1 MTTRCKAHS
10 RSGWLL
16 PALLPALLLA
26 TAVGARGSQAQDVGA
41 RAYLDRSTV
50 GLNQTFVLNVEVSS
64 AQRFDAEPELPDM
77 SGFARFLG
85 SNTSTSMQMSGGR
98 TEVSI
103 TVQYRFQAIREGV
116 FEIGAVRVVAAG
128 RSLGTEPMKL
138 TVTLAPPPDSAG
150 ADEPGVGPQDLFL
163 VAEVSKR
170 RVYENEPVVVSYR
183 IYTRVDVSNYTITTP
198 TVAEGFWIEEVPET
212 QAPTVEQVVRD
223 GQRYTTAVIR
233 RVVMFA
239 TGPGSKTLDP
249 LSVTAQVRIQRRSRS
264 RLEDLFSR
272 SSLFGTVVPVD
283 LASEPVEIEVL
294 PLPDAGRPADFTG
307 LVGSLGLTAS
317 IDRPSVETNDAVTFS
332 FRISAEG
339 NIRSLPAPEIRFPAD
354 FEVFPPEVSE
364 SIVRSA
370 SGVRGSRTYEYVLI
384 PRAPGERALP
394 PVSMSYFDV
403 ATARYATVA
412 TRALTLDV
420 TGEAAAGPTPGF
432 RAGIETLRE
441 DIRFIRI
448 GEPRFVR
455 SGRSLFDEPA
465 FWVLALVPLVAVTGA
480 AGVRRHHDRLSGD
493 VAYARGRRA
502 GRVARKRLQKARS
515 LKDGDAREFYAEV
528 GRALRGFMADKL
540 NVAEL
545 GFLAHEVTSELGRRG
560 VSQDVIQEYGDCIET
575 CDRHRF
581 APSGSGTGG
590 HQAMLDRAASAIA
603 GLEEGLTS

>member
-1 MTTRCKAHS
+1 MTTRFEAGS

-16 PALLPALLLA
+16 LAVLMA
-26 TAVGARGSQAQDVGA
+26 TAAGARGSQAQDVSA
-41 RAYLDRSTV
+41 RAYVDRSTV
-50 GLNQTFVLNVEVSS
+50 GLNRTFVLNVEVSG
-64 AQRFDAEPELPDM
+64 AQRFDADPELPDM
-77 SGFARFLG
+77 AGFARFLG

-116 FEIGAVRVVAAG
+116 FEIGGIRVVAAG
-128 RSLGTEPMKL
+128 RLLETEPIAL
-138 TVTLAPPPDSAG
+138 TVTLAPPPDPAR
-150 ADEPGVGPQDLFL
+150 AAQPGVGPEDLFL

-233 RVVMFA
+233 RAVMFA

-249 LSVTAQVRIQRRSRS
+249 LSITVQVRMQRRSRS

-272 SSLFGTVVPVD
+272 SSLFGTVVPIEV
-283 LASEPVEIEVL
+283 ASEPVEIEVL

-317 IDRPSVETNDAVTFS
+317 IDRPSVKTNDAVTFS

-339 NIRSLPAPEIRFPAD
+339 NLRSLPAPEIRFPAD

-364 SIVRSA
+364 SIERSA

-384 PRAPGERALP
+384 PRAPGERAIP

-403 ATARYATVA
+403 ATGRYATVA
-412 TRALTLDV
+412 TRPLTLDV
-420 TGEAAAGPTPGF
+420 TGDPVVGPTRGF

-465 FWVLALVPLVAVTGA
+465 FWFLAFVPLVAVAGA
-480 AGVRRHHDRLSGD
+480 AGVRRHNDRLEGD

-502 GRVARKRLQKARS
+502 GRVARKRLQKAQS
-515 LKDGDAREFYAEV
+515 LKDGDAKEFYAEV

-545 GFLAHEVTSELGRRG
+545 GFLAHEVAAELGRRG
-560 VSQDVIQEYGDCIET
+560 VSQDVVQEYGDCIET

-590 HQAMLDRAASAIA
+590 HDLMLARAASAIT
-603 GLEEGLTS
+603 GLEEGLAS